1 MAWWLWM
8 ILGIGMLLA
17 ELATPGGFYLL
28 FFGLAGLVV
37 GFLSLVGL
45 DSPAWLQWL
54 LFTGFSLV
62 AVGFLRNPLARR
74 FSVSGQSSTANVLDT
89 DGLVGDCAI
98 ALESIDAGGIGKVEM
113 RGSLW
118 QARNRG
124 LQTLIPGQRCV
135 VEDKEGLMLAVRP
148 Q

>member
-8 ILGIGMLLA
+8 ILGIGLLLA
-17 ELATPGGFYLL
+17 EIATPGGFYLL
-28 FFGLAGLVV
+28 FFGLAGLLV
-37 GFLSLVGL
+37 GFLSLIGL
-45 DSPAWLQWL
+45 NAPAWLQWL
-54 LFTGFSLV
+54 LFTVFSLI
-62 AVGFLRNPLARR
+62 AVGFLRKPLVRR
-74 FSVSGQSSTANVLDT
+74 FSATSQSSTADVLDT
-89 DGLVGDCAI
+89 DGLIGDCAI

>member
-8 ILGIGMLLA
+8 ILGIGLLLA

-28 FFGLAGLVV
+28 FFGLAGLIV
-37 GFLSLVGL
+37 GFLSLIGL
-45 DSPAWLQWL
+45 DGPAWLQWL
-54 LFTGFSLV
+54 LFTVFSLV
-62 AVGFLRNPLARR
+62 AVGFLRKPLVRR
-74 FSVSGQSSTANVLDT
+74 FSASGQSSSANILDT
-89 DGLVGDCAI
+89 DGLIGECAV

-113 RGSLW
+113 RGSSW
-118 QARNRG
+118 TARNCG

-135 VEDKEGLMLAVRP
+135 VEEKQGLTLAVRP